1 MPLAIDYDPEVD
13 VLRIT
18 TEQRPW
24 VGWHLE
30 DDMNLVVKVG
40 ENHDRDV
47 IGLLL
52 IGGSGY
58 TEPYFRV
65 KDSPEPVWAG
75 RGAATRYDPEADTL
89 TWGISHDDP
98 ERITQA
104 YPVVVYWGFPEL
116 EDDDDVP
123 LIPALGAALLNAA
136 KHLSPWFVP
145 VEPPAA
151 G

>member
-1 MPLAIDYDPEVD
+1 MPLAIDYDPDPQVD

-24 VGWHLE
+24 AGWCP
-30 DDMNLVVKVG
+30 DADMNLVVKVG

-47 IGLLL
+47 VGLLL
-52 IGGSGY
+52 IGGSGFVA
-58 TEPYFRV
+58 PYFRV
-65 KDSPEPVWAG
+65 KDSPEPVWTG

-98 ERITQA
+98 ARITSA
-104 YPVVVYWGFPEL
+104 DPVVVYWDFPKS
-116 EDDDDVP
+116 DDDDLSSPV
-123 LIPALGAALLNAA
+123 LGAALLNAA
-136 KHLSPWFVP
+136 EHLSPWFEP